1 MKLGRILC
9 YKWTEK
15 GTVYVHWPYCSQLCT
30 YCNFNKY
37 ISNHRSSV
45 DHTGMTKCLVKELTS
60 LIKLSGIGTV
70 TSVYFGGGTPSLA
83 KPETI
88 QAVLNTIREQAC
100 LTENAEVTLE
110 ANPTSAQTEKLR
122 TFKTAGVTRLSVG
135 VQSFL
140 DEDLKLMNRDHSVA
154 ESEHCLKVAQKL
166 FPDRFNIDVIF
177 GRPHQT
183 LSSWVKELRKAIG
196 VGSKHVSLYQLTV
209 ERGTPL
215 ARAVNRNE
223 VVLPP
228 SDAVAEMYEA
238 SIEMLNEG
246 GLKRYEISNF
256 SAAGCESQH
265 NLAYWKGSNY
275 VGIGPGAH
283 SRFLHSGE
291 FVASVNTLEPNA
303 WMNKVKANGHGLQRM
318 RHMENRERLEEV
330 VAMSM
335 RTVEG
340 VTNEIWERFEPRLP
354 LQHVFSDHWLTST
367 GHTVVDKQ

>member
-37 ISNHRSSV
+37 IRSSV

-183 LSSWVKELRKAIG
+183 LSSWVKELRK
-196 VGSKHVSLYQLTV
+196 
-209 ERGTPL
+209 
-215 ARAVNRNE
+215 
-223 VVLPP
+223 VLPP

-318 RHMENRERLEEV
+318 RHMEN
-330 VAMSM
+330 
-335 RTVEG
+335 
-340 VTNEIWERFEPRLP
+340 
-354 LQHVFSDHWLTST
+354 H
-367 GHTVVDKQ
+367 